1 MRLHNRQVKAEFWT
15 DPDLLR
21 LPRDERTFYHGLWHC
36 SEDSACLE
44 DSPFTLKLLLFPSPV
59 DADVTVEVLA
69 GWIEDLIGMGKLVRY
84 EAKGKQYLY
93 LTNFHRHQTLRNP
106 GASEVPLPRWIRWQE
121 SREENG
127 KRVPGRYIL
136 VYDPLAHVENPDS
149 ESHQPGTMT
158 AEERYQ
164 DGTDPVPDSNQP
176 GTGPKVR
183 EGKVIEA
190 KSREGTTSSA
200 TDPVPQGSSTAE
212 PGKSMVDVVV
222 VMDDVMKFWQQNL
235 HPIITPYQVETLYD
249 YVKQG
254 MEPPVILE
262 ALRRSVG
269 QNKRT
274 LSYVEGILRRWQT
287 DGVKTVEDI
296 EVLDQS
302 REFERRQR
310 DSHNDQDR
318 PPPKPIPLTSEQ
330 RRRSA
335 ELTEKIK
342 ALAEKMEVPQ

>member
-1 MRLHNRQVKAEFWT
+1 
-15 DPDLLR
+15 
-21 LPRDERTFYHGLWHC
+21 
-36 SEDSACLE
+36 
-44 DSPFTLKLLLFPSPV
+44 
-59 DADVTVEVLA
+59 
-69 GWIEDLIGMGKLVRY
+69 
-84 EAKGKQYLY
+84 
-93 LTNFHRHQTLRNP
+93 
-106 GASEVPLPRWIRWQE
+106 
-121 SREENG
+121 
-127 KRVPGRYIL
+127 
-136 VYDPLAHVENPDS
+136 
-149 ESHQPGTMT
+149 
-158 AEERYQ
+158 
-164 DGTDPVPDSNQP
+164 
-176 GTGPKVR
+176 
-183 EGKVIEA
+183 
-190 KSREGTTSSA
+190 
-200 TDPVPQGSSTAE
+200 
-212 PGKSMVDVVV
+212 MVDVVV